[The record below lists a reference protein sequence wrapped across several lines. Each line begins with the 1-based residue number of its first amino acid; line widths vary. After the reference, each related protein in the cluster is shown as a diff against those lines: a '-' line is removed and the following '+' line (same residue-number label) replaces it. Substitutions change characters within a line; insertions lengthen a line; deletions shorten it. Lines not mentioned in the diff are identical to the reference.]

1 MLKRIQ
7 AAALVLGLGFFAY
20 LVYRIGV
27 DSILRDLRAIGWG
40 LGIIILL
47 ELVLDGFNTLG
58 WRYTIP
64 PANRHVGFWRLYLV
78 RMAGSAFNQ
87 VIPSATMGGEPIKV
101 LLLQPHMRTSNA
113 VASVITAKLAYSA
126 GQSLFVLS
134 GFIFAFYRF
143 RLPASVNYAMY
154 AALVLTV
161 LSLAAF
167 FWVQHRGLF
176 AVTAAIARFL
186 RLPRHLI
193 DGLHHA
199 TERIDHQVRE
209 IHVDRPADFFI
220 SVAWHL
226 AGFGV
231 GMIQMFLFL
240 RWLGLDADIVDA
252 LAIES
257 FSVLVQLALFLVP
270 ASIGVQEGGK
280 MLIFNGL
287 GLPAAD
293 GLTVGIAVRLNQI
306 VGIALGM
313 AAYAYLH
320 GQRPATRPQAEPAAT
335 PAGGPATRNA
345 RLPSGS
351 SR

>member
-7 AAALVLGLGFFAY
+7 AGALVLGLGFFAY
-20 LVYRIGV
+20 LVYEIGV
-27 DSILRDLRAIGWG
+27 DAIIRDLREISWG
-40 LGIIILL
+40 LGIIVLL
-47 ELVLDGFNTLG
+47 ELVLDAFNTIG
-58 WRYTIP
+58 WRYTLP
-64 PANRHVGFWRLYLV
+64 PADRHISFWHLYLV

-101 LLLQPHMRTSNA
+101 MLLRPHMRTSNA

-126 GQSLFVLS
+126 GQALFVLS
-134 GFIFAFYRF
+134 GFVFAFYRF
-143 RLPASVNYAMY
+143 RLPASLNYAVY
-154 AALVLTV
+154 AALALTV
-161 LSLAAF
+161 AGLAAF

-176 AVTAAIARFL
+176 AVTAAIARAL

-193 DGLHHA
+193 DRLQQA

-220 SVAWHL
+220 SVGWHL

-257 FSVLVQLALFLVP
+257 FSVLLQLALFLVP

-287 GLPAAD
+287 GLPAAT

-313 AAYAYLH
+313 AAYAYL
-320 GQRPATRPQAEPAAT
+320 QRRRPKALPRVEPVPG
-335 PAGGPATRNA
+335 PAGGSVTPDAQ
-345 RLPSGS
+345 LSSGS
-351 SR
+351 QQ